1 MHYQLEITSFISL
14 KQYHDIVYKNHHK
27 SKGTYSKKVMK
38 SKFNHCLAIL
48 FHIFSILIMSNCLA
62 QEENVRPG
70 INDYYYDA
78 KFEQWLNT
86 FESPGREVFDKKDN
100 IIQSLHIK
108 HGMNIADIGAGTG
121 LYTIPFAQLV
131 GKKGLVYAIDISVD
145 FTKNIEQ
152 RAKRHGLNNV
162 VGHINN
168 QKKIGLAQ
176 NSIELAF
183 ICNTYHH
190 FEYPISTLKSI
201 HQSLVPGGKL
211 VIIDYKRDPKIS
223 SSWVMGHVRT
233 HKENVIKE
241 VESTGFQLIDDDD
254 MLEQNYF
261 LSFKK

>member
-1 MHYQLEITSFISL
+1 M
-14 KQYHDIVYKNHHK
+14 N
-27 SKGTYSKKVMK
+27 
-38 SKFNHCLAIL
+38 SKFNHSLTIL
-48 FHIFSILIMSNCLA
+48 VYILPILIMSNCFA

-86 FESPGREVFDKKDN
+86 FESPGREVFDKKES

-108 HGMNIADIGAGTG
+108 PGMNIADIGAGTG

-131 GKKGLVYAIDISVD
+131 GEKGIVYAVDISDD
-145 FTKNIEQ
+145 FIQNIKQ
-152 RAKRHGLNNV
+152 RAKHHDLKNV

-168 QKKIGLAQ
+168 QKEIGLAQ
-176 NSIELAF
+176 NSIDLAF

-190 FEYPISTLKSI
+190 FEYPLTTLKSI
-201 HQSLVPGGKL
+201 YQALLPGGKL

-241 VESTGFQLIDDDD
+241 VESIGFKLIDDKN
-254 MLEQNYF
+254 MLKQNYF
-261 LSFKK
+261 LSFSK